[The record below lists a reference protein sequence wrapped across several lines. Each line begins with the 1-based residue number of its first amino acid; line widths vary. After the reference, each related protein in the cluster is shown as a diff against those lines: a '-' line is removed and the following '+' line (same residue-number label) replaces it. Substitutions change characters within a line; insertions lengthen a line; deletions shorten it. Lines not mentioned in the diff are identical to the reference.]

1 MKRRMGD
8 LNERVVIVTGA
19 SAGIGA
25 ATVKALTAEGANVIL
40 TARRADRLEALAAEL
55 AHYPGRRLPLAGDIR
70 DEAFAHQLIRETITH
85 FGRLDVLINNAG
97 LGQNSRLDE
106 IPAEHMQTL
115 LDTNVLALLYCTQAA
130 VPHMKRQG
138 SGQIINI
145 SSIVGQSPLPGLAFY
160 CATKTAVNFISRGL
174 RMELRPYHITVTTVY
189 PGRTATE
196 FGEARLGEPMQSPT
210 RLFQVPAE
218 RVAESIVKAIRN
230 GRTEVY
236 VTWYDWLFVHLNR
249 LLPRTAD
256 WVFGRRVKKEGG
268 D

>member
-1 MKRRMGD
+1 LN
-8 LNERVVIVTGA
+8 LNEQVVVVTGA

-25 ATVKALTAEGANVIL
+25 ATVKALVVEGANVVL
-40 TARRADRLEALAAEL
+40 TARRAERLEALAAEL
-55 AHYPGRRLPLAGDIR
+55 AHQPGRRFCLAGDIR
-70 DEAFAHQLIRETITH
+70 EEGFAHELINLAIAE
-85 FGRLDVLINNAG
+85 FGRVDVLINNAG

-106 IPAEHMQTL
+106 ITADHMQTL

-138 SGQIINI
+138 GGQIINI
-145 SSIVGQSPLPGLAFY
+145 SSIVGQSPLPGLALY

-174 RMELRPYHITVTTVY
+174 RMELRPYHIAVTTVY
-189 PGRTATE
+189 PGRTVTE
-196 FGEARLGEPMQSPT
+196 FGEARLGERVESPS

-218 RVAESIVKAIRN
+218 RVAASIVKAIRS

-249 LLPRTAD
+249 LFPRTAD
-256 WVFGRRVKKEGG
+256 WVFSRRVKG
-268 D
+268 